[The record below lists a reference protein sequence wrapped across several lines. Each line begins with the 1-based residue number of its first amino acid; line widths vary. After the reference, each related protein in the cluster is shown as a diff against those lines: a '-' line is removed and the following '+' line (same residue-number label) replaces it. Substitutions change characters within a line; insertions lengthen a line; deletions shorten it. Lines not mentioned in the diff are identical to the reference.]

1 MEQLRQGN
9 FRSLQMN
16 TYGRVTAAVGSVIL
30 NVALALILSQGAD
43 AATPTTD
50 RPAAS
55 PVSYPHQ
62 HVVKVHAA
70 DPRCGSR
77 LRTRTIVAVILGI
90 IV

>member
-1 MEQLRQGN
+1 MEQLRQSN

-30 NVALALILSQGAD
+30 NVALALILSQGAE
-43 AATPTTD
+43 AAVAPAD
-50 RPAAS
+50 KPAA
-55 PVSYPHQ
+55 PVSHPHEL
-62 HVVKVHAA
+62 VVKLRAA
-70 DPRCGSR
+70 DARCGSR